1 MRGWVKLLE
10 IHNFK
15 VWMCGLQD
23 ALLLSLL
30 LADSSSSPRSVV
42 PSCLF
47 KDVWVKD
54 FGVAHVGFGLTI
66 K

>member
-1 MRGWVKLLE
+1 
-10 IHNFK
+10 
-15 VWMCGLQD
+15 MCGLQD

-47 KDVWVKD
+47 EDVWVKD